1 MAERPPLDESTD
13 PARVAELL
21 NRHRG
26 GFDAQLG
33 LEFVYC
39 SGEKVVAKLPVTDG
53 LKQPYGIVHGGV
65 HCSVIETVCS
75 TGAALASMSRGQSTV
90 GLENSTSFL
99 KAVREGTL
107 TVTATPL
114 TRGRRSQV
122 WEARVTDDDG
132 RLIATGRVRLLA
144 LESGSQLAGEPAG
157 MKS

>member
-1 MAERPPLDESTD
+1 MNQL
-13 PARVAELL
+13 
-21 NRHRG
+21 RG
-26 GFDAQLG
+26 GFNEQLG
-33 LEFVYC
+33 LEFVRC
-39 SGEKVVAKLPVTDG
+39 SDAEVVARLPVTDG

-75 TGAALASMSRGQSTV
+75 TGAALSAMPRGQSMV

-99 KAVREGTL
+99 KAVRDGVL

-122 WEARVTDDDG
+122 WEARITDAAG

-144 LESGSQLAGEPAG
+144 LESGAQLAGEKAG
-157 MKS
+157 LSAETSG